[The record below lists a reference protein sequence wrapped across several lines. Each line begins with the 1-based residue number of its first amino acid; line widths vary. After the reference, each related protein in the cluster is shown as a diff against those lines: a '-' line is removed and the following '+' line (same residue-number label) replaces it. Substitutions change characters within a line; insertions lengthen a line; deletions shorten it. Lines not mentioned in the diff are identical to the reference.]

1 MGEDETIDFE
11 SLKQTLVFW
20 NMDDYPIPV
29 DTTDDLGPVFGD
41 ISKAL
46 DLMGFRLGFMDVR
59 LYSEQHNY
67 DKKSADIIRPSLPTC
82 RSYSGCVYK
91 VPDITLHMIRH
102 ALYLG
107 PGPVNFFVIA
117 KPQRELLRVLQC
129 LKLRRHNVL
138 LVKPPPPDEECLFSV
153 DSLLKYARL
162 LGGGKPRYNPLQ
174 GYMDEF
180 DSSLEKYIEIKEDV
194 SKTVD
199 FSERIPTVK
208 GPRTAVFWDA
218 VDFPFPPSSTPDEI
232 YHSISSALVEREFSD
247 NITIW
252 AYLDDDADKKGSW
265 LGGDKTWAS
274 RIYFLPGGDNASR
287 RIRMINDINLWM
299 RDSPKMTTSY
309 EASLVLF
316 SDQFKD
322 DDVYYR
328 DMLQRLGNMRYYV
341 LLVTP
346 ALDINKPET
355 PGWPGLLIDRGAY
368 FFDEVKIQIYQGPDA
383 AAAAEEE
390 TPPIMSDMDY
400 SLLCPFGDQKSDS
413 SEDEDS
419 PFWPPRTDDMV
430 IDGGQTSAEQET
442 PVYRWDPFTLM
453 YKLESLFPKENEAD
467 TEEEETPDKLATH
480 GTCRLDPTRF
490 EWPGRQIDGGSGW
503 GSSEEPCPKRHKA
516 EENT

>member
-218 VDFPFPPSSTPDEI
+218 VDCPFPPSSTPDEI

-355 PGWPGLLIDRGAY
+355 PEWPGLLIDRGAY

-383 AAAAEEE
+383 AAAEEE
-390 TPPIMSDMDY
+390 TPPIVSEMDY
-400 SLLCPFGDQKSDS
+400 SLLCPFGDQTSDS

-419 PFWPPRTDDMV
+419 PFWPPRTDDML
-430 IDGGQTSAEQET
+430 IDAGQSSAEQES

-480 GTCRLDPTRF
+480 GTCRMDPTSF
-490 EWPGRQIDGGSGW
+490 EWPGGQIDGGSGW
-503 GSSEEPCPKRHKA
+503 GSSEEPCPKKDKT

>member
-11 SLKQTLVFW
+11 SLKHTLVFW

-67 DKKSADIIRPSLPTC
+67 DKKLADIIRPSLPKC

-91 VPDITLHMIRH
+91 VPDITLHMILH
-102 ALYLG
+102 ASYIG

-199 FSERIPTVK
+199 FS
-208 GPRTAVFWDA
+208 
-218 VDFPFPPSSTPDEI
+218 
-232 YHSISSALVEREFSD
+232 ALVEREFSD

-252 AYLDDDADKKGSW
+252 AYLDDDDNKKGSW

-274 RIYFLPGGDNASR
+274 RIYFLPGGDKASR
-287 RIRMINDINLWM
+287 RIRMINDIHLWM
-299 RDSPKMTTSY
+299 RDSPHMSTSY

-355 PGWPGLLIDRGAY
+355 PEWPGLLIDRGAY
-368 FFDEVKIQIYQGPDA
+368 FFDQVKSQIYQGPDD
-383 AAAAEEE
+383 AAAEEE

-400 SLLCPFGDQKSDS
+400 SLLCPFGDQTSES

-419 PFWPPRTDDMV
+419 PFWPPRTDDML
-430 IDGGQTSAEQET
+430 IDGGQSSAEQET

-467 TEEEETPDKLATH
+467 TEEEETPEKLATH
-480 GTCRLDPTRF
+480 GTCRLDPTSF